1 MKFWDTSALAP
12 LLVAEPGSE
21 RREAQLRDDPVLAV
35 WYGTPVELESALSRR
50 RREGR
55 LEAAGE
61 AAARA
66 RWDYLEARW
75 WEVEPSEEVRAR
87 ARRLLRV
94 HALRAA
100 DAFQLAAAL
109 RLCEERTRDFSFLTG
124 DERLALAAEREGFV
138 VE

>member
-12 LLVAEPGSE
+12 LLVQERGSE
-21 RREAQLRDDPVLAV
+21 RREAQLLADPVLVV

-55 LEAAGE
+55 LEAAEE

-66 RWDYLEARW
+66 RWEYLEARW
-75 WEVEPSEEVRAR
+75 WEVEPSEEVRGR

-94 HALRAA
+94 HSLRAA
-100 DAFQLAAAL
+100 DALQLAAAL
-109 RLCEERTRDFSFLTG
+109 RLCEEQTRGFSFLTG
-124 DERLALAAEREGFV
+124 DERLACAAERKGFA